1 MRKILS
7 QSMTQNPL
15 LLLQSWLN
23 EAMELDLQP
32 NPDSMAIATS
42 NSQGLPNV
50 RMVLCKEI
58 NTEEGYVVFYTN
70 YNSVKSL
77 EIKENPKCSALFH
90 WDKLGYQIR
99 IRGEIL
105 QSPDEENDTYF
116 ASRHL
121 GSQVG
126 AWASN
131 QSNPVEDREALDDQ
145 FKKILDRFN
154 LTSESITRNEQKIPR
169 PPNWGGYRLWIEEIE
184 FWLNQKDRLHDR
196 LHFKRA
202 LTINSEGIATEKK
215 WIVKRLQP

>member
-1 MRKILS
+1 
-7 QSMTQNPL
+7 MTQNPL
-15 LLLQSWLN
+15 LLLQSWFN

-32 NPDSMAIATS
+32 NPDTMAIATS

-70 YNSVKSL
+70 YNSVKSM

-169 PPNWGGYRLWIEEIE
+169 PPHWGGYRLWIEEIE

-196 LHFKRA
+196 LHFRRA
-202 LTINSEGIATEKK
+202 LTIINEGIETEKN
-215 WIVKRLQP
+215 WTVKRLQP

>member
-1 MRKILS
+1 MCKILS

-32 NPDSMAIATS
+32 NPDTMAIATS

-58 NTEEGYVVFYTN
+58 NTKEGYVVFYTN

-99 IRGEIL
+99 ISGEIL

-196 LHFKRA
+196 LHFRRA
-202 LTINSEGIATEKK
+202 LTISSEGIETEKK
-215 WIVKRLQP
+215 WTVKRLQP

>member
-1 MRKILS
+1 MLS
-7 QSMTQNPL
+7 RSMTKNPL

-23 EAMELDLQP
+23 EAIESDLQP
-32 NPDSMAIATS
+32 NPDTMAIATADS
-42 NSQGLPNV
+42 EGVPNV

-58 NTEEGYVVFYTN
+58 NAKKGYVVFYTN
-70 YNSVKSL
+70 YNSVKSI
-77 EIKENPKCSALFH
+77 EIKENPKSSALFH

-131 QSNPVEDREALDDQ
+131 QSNPVEDRQALDDQ
-145 FKKILDRFN
+145 FRKILDRFN

-169 PPNWGGYRLWIEEIE
+169 PPHWGGYRLWIEEIE

-196 LHFKRA
+196 LHFRRA
-202 LTINSEGIATEKK
+202 LTIINEGIETEKN
-215 WIVKRLQP
+215 WTVKRLQP

>member
-1 MRKILS
+1 MRKMLS

-32 NPDSMAIATS
+32 NPDTMAIATS

-77 EIKENPKCSALFH
+77 EIKENPKCSGLFH

-116 ASRHL
+116 AGRHL

-196 LHFKRA
+196 LHFRRA
-202 LTINSEGIATEKK
+202 LTISSEGIETEKK
-215 WIVKRLQP
+215 WTVKRLQP

>member
-1 MRKILS
+1 
-7 QSMTQNPL
+7 MTQNPL
-15 LLLQSWLN
+15 LLLQSWFN

-32 NPDSMAIATS
+32 NPDTMAIATS

-70 YNSVKSL
+70 YNSVKSM

-105 QSPDEENDTYF
+105 QSTDKENDAYF

-131 QSNPVEDREALDDQ
+131 QSNPVEDRQALDDQ
-145 FKKILDRFN
+145 FRKILDRFN

-169 PPNWGGYRLWIEEIE
+169 PPHWGGYRLWIEEIE

-196 LHFKRA
+196 LHFRRT
-202 LTINSEGIATEKK
+202 LTISNEGIEAEKN
-215 WIVKRLQP
+215 WTVKRLQP

>member
-1 MRKILS
+1 
-7 QSMTQNPL
+7 MTQNPL
-15 LLLQSWLN
+15 LLLQSWFN
-23 EAMELDLQP
+23 EALELDLQP
-32 NPDSMAIATS
+32 NPDTMAIATS

-70 YNSVKSL
+70 YNSVKSM

-105 QSPDEENDTYF
+105 QSPDEENDAYF

-131 QSNPVEDREALDDQ
+131 QSNPVVDRQALDDQ
-145 FKKILDRFN
+145 FRKILDRFN
-154 LTSESITRNEQKIPR
+154 LTNESITRNEKKIPR
-169 PPNWGGYRLWIEEIE
+169 PPHWGGYRLWIEEIE

-196 LHFKRA
+196 LHFRRA
-202 LTINSEGIATEKK
+202 LTISSEGIKTEKN
-215 WIVKRLQP
+215 WTVKRLQP

>member
-32 NPDSMAIATS
+32 NPDTMAIATS

-90 WDKLGYQIR
+90 WDKLGYQFR

-196 LHFKRA
+196 LHFRRA
-202 LTINSEGIATEKK
+202 LNISSEGIETEKK
-215 WIVKRLQP
+215 WTVKRLQP

>member
-32 NPDSMAIATS
+32 NPDTMAIATS

-154 LTSESITRNEQKIPR
+154 LTSESIPRNEQKIPR

-196 LHFKRA
+196 LHFRRA
-202 LTINSEGIATEKK
+202 LTISSEGIETEKK
-215 WIVKRLQP
+215 WTVKRLQP

>member
-1 MRKILS
+1 
-7 QSMTQNPL
+7 MTQNPL

-23 EAMELDLQP
+23 EAMELDLRP
-32 NPDSMAIATS
+32 NPDTMAIATS

-196 LHFKRA
+196 LHFRRA
-202 LTINSEGIATEKK
+202 LTISSEGIETEKK

>member
-1 MRKILS
+1 
-7 QSMTQNPL
+7 MTQNPL

-32 NPDSMAIATS
+32 NPDTMAIATS

-169 PPNWGGYRLWIEEIE
+169 PKHWGGFRLWIEEIE

-196 LHFKRA
+196 LHFRRA
-202 LTINSEGIATEKK
+202 LTISSDGIET
-215 WIVKRLQP
+215 

>member
-1 MRKILS
+1 MCKMLS

-15 LLLQSWLN
+15 FLLQSWLG

-32 NPDSMAIATS
+32 NPDTMAIATS

-70 YNSVKSL
+70 YNSVKSM

-90 WDKLGYQIR
+90 WDKLGYQIS
-99 IRGEIL
+99 ISGEIL

-131 QSNPVEDREALDDQ
+131 QSNPVEDREALDDP
-145 FKKILDRFN
+145 FKKIL
-154 LTSESITRNEQKIPR
+154 
-169 PPNWGGYRLWIEEIE
+169 
-184 FWLNQKDRLHDR
+184 
-196 LHFKRA
+196 
-202 LTINSEGIATEKK
+202 
-215 WIVKRLQP
+215 

>member
-1 MRKILS
+1 
-7 QSMTQNPL
+7 MTQNPL

-23 EAMELDLQP
+23 EAVELDLQP
-32 NPDSMAIATS
+32 NPDTMAIATS

-70 YNSVKSL
+70 YNSVKSM

-105 QSPDEENDTYF
+105 QSPDEENDAYF

-131 QSNPVEDREALDDQ
+131 QSDPVVDRQALDDQ
-145 FKKILDRFN
+145 FRKILDRFN
-154 LTSESITRNEQKIPR
+154 LTNESITRNEQKIPR
-169 PPNWGGYRLWIEEIE
+169 PPHWGGYRLWVEEIE

-196 LHFKRA
+196 LHFRRV
-202 LTINSEGIATEKK
+202 LTISSEGIETEKK
-215 WIVKRLQP
+215 WAVKRLQP

>member
-1 MRKILS
+1 
-7 QSMTQNPL
+7 MTQNPL

-32 NPDSMAIATS
+32 NPDTMAIATS

-58 NTEEGYVVFYTN
+58 NTEEGYLVFYTN

-99 IRGEIL
+99 IRGEML

-154 LTSESITRNEQKIPR
+154 LTSESITRNEQKIAR

-202 LTINSEGIATEKK
+202 LTISSEGIETEKK
-215 WIVKRLQP
+215 WTVKRLQP

>member
-32 NPDSMAIATS
+32 NPDTMAIATS

-131 QSNPVEDREALDDQ
+131 QSNAVEDREALDDQ

-196 LHFKRA
+196 LHFRRA
-202 LTINSEGIATEKK
+202 LTISSEGIETEKK
-215 WIVKRLQP
+215 WTVKRLQP

>member
-1 MRKILS
+1 MLS

-15 LLLQSWLN
+15 LLLQSWFN
-23 EAMELDLQP
+23 EALELDLQP
-32 NPDSMAIATS
+32 NPDTMAIATS

-70 YNSVKSL
+70 YNSVKSM

-105 QSPDEENDTYF
+105 QSPDEENDAYF

-131 QSNPVEDREALDDQ
+131 QSNSVVDRQALDDQ
-145 FKKILDRFN
+145 FRKILDRFN
-154 LTSESITRNEQKIPR
+154 LTNESITRNEKKIPR
-169 PPNWGGYRLWIEEIE
+169 PPHWGGYRLWIEEIE

-196 LHFKRA
+196 LHFRRA
-202 LTINSEGIATEKK
+202 LTISSEDIETEKN
-215 WIVKRLQP
+215 WTVKRLQP

>member
-1 MRKILS
+1 MCKMLS

-15 LLLQSWLN
+15 LLLQSWFN

-32 NPDSMAIATS
+32 NPDTMAIATS

-70 YNSVKSL
+70 YDSVKSM

-105 QSPDEENDTYF
+105 QSTDKENDAYF

-131 QSNPVEDREALDDQ
+131 QSNPVEDRQALDDQ
-145 FKKILDRFN
+145 FRKILDRFN

-169 PPNWGGYRLWIEEIE
+169 PPHWGGYRLWIEEIE

-196 LHFKRA
+196 LHFRRA
-202 LTINSEGIATEKK
+202 LTISNEGIETEKK
-215 WIVKRLQP
+215 WAVKRLQP